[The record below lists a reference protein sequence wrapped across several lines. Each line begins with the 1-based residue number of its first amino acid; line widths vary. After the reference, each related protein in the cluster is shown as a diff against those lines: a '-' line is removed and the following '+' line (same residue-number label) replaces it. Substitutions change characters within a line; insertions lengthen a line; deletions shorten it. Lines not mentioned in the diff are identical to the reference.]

1 MATRTTTPAPTP
13 TPGPAEA
20 AALLRVIL
28 EHHKPRIDTD
38 TGKGV
43 RSYLLEAA
51 AALDKAAD
59 KAAAKAATR

>member
-13 TPGPAEA
+13 APTPAEA
-20 AALLRVIL
+20 AAFIRVIL
-28 EHHKPRIDTD
+28 DHHKPRVDTD

-51 AALDKAAD
+51 ASLDAAD
-59 KAAAKAATR
+59 EKARAKAATR

>member
-13 TPGPAEA
+13 APTPAEA
-20 AALLRVIL
+20 AAFIRVIL
-28 EHHKPRIDTD
+28 DHHKPRIDTD

-51 AALDKAAD
+51 ASLDAAD
-59 KAAAKAATR
+59 EKARAKAATR